1 MRNEKL
7 RTYGIWKEFCLP
19 LYPVDKPEP
28 GPPSGNFQ
36 PLFCKLYKFRRSSG
50 ILDWFWVRYM
60 GKFRIWIAVAAFCVG
75 GFALPLPQTNWYLA
89 PAAATSGFSLPRF
102 QPPSP
107 RLTPGWQGLQQAKD
121 QGKTIKQKKKTA
133 VPVAGSA
140 YGMHGTPKH
149 IFYIIPAYNVV
160 YGEAFKPMTPHEKY
174 EEWLEGT
181 YDWIGLAAGATEAA
195 LEHSKTDGFCG
206 YGSGLDSFGK
216 CYASAL
222 ADSTISSF
230 LGDYLFSVWLHQDP
244 RYFRL
249 GQGSIAGRAWYAL
262 ERSVMVY
269 NDKGQTVF
277 GTAAMAGTLIAAAT
291 SNLYYPKQD
300 RGLNLTLSRI
310 AWDLGGTVIF
320 NEEAEFWPDIRHG
333 LGKIF

>member
-1 MRNEKL
+1 M
-7 RTYGIWKEFCLP
+7 
-19 LYPVDKPEP
+19 D
-28 GPPSGNFQ
+28 
-36 PLFCKLYKFRRSSG
+36 
-50 ILDWFWVRYM
+50 
-60 GKFRIWIAVAAFCVG
+60 KFRIWIAAAAFCMG
-75 GFALPLPQTNWYLA
+75 GFALPQPQPNWNPA
-89 PAAATSGFSLPRF
+89 PAPVAAAGFSLPRF
-102 QPPSP
+102 APPAP
-107 RLTPGWQGLQQAKD
+107 RLTPGWQGLPQAQAD
-121 QGKTIKQKKKTA
+121 AQSQQKKKTA
-133 VPVAGSA
+133 AKRPAAGSA

-149 IFYIIPAYNVV
+149 IFFIIPAYNVV
-160 YGEAFKPMTPHEKY
+160 YGEKFKPLTSHQKF
-174 EEWLEGT
+174 EEWWEGT

-249 GQGSIAGRAWYAL
+249 GRGSIAGRAWYAL

-320 NEEAEFWPDIRHG
+320 NEEAEFWPDIRHAA
-333 LGKIF
+333 GKLF

>member
-1 MRNEKL
+1 MGKL
-7 RTYGIWKEFCLP
+7 RIGIA
-19 LYPVDKPEP
+19 
-28 GPPSGNFQ
+28 
-36 PLFCKLYKFRRSSG
+36 
-50 ILDWFWVRYM
+50 I
-60 GKFRIWIAVAAFCVG
+60 AAFCVG
-75 GFALPLPQTNWYLA
+75 GFALPQPQPNWNPA
-89 PAAATSGFSLPRF
+89 PAPTAAAGFSLPRF
-102 QPPSP
+102 NPPTP
-107 RLTPGWQGLQQAKD
+107 RLTPGWQGLPQAQAD
-121 QGKTIKQKKKTA
+121 IQSQQKKKTA
-133 VPVAGSA
+133 AHVPVAGSA

-149 IFYIIPAYNVV
+149 IFFIIPAYNVV

-249 GQGSIAGRAWYAL
+249 GQGSIAGRAWYAF

-333 LGKIF
+333 LGKLF

>member
-1 MRNEKL
+1 
-7 RTYGIWKEFCLP
+7 
-19 LYPVDKPEP
+19 
-28 GPPSGNFQ
+28 
-36 PLFCKLYKFRRSSG
+36 
-50 ILDWFWVRYM
+50 M
-60 GKFRIWIAVAAFCVG
+60 GKIRIWTAIAAFCVG
-75 GFALPLPQTNWYLA
+75 GFALPQPQHNWYL
-89 PAAATSGFSLPRF
+89 PPTAAAGAGFSLPRF
-102 QPPSP
+102 QSP
-107 RLTPGWQGLQQAKD
+107 APQLTPAWQGLAQEQAQKQQ
-121 QGKTIKQKKKTA
+121 QKKTA
-133 VPVAGSA
+133 AHTPVAGSA

-149 IFYIIPAYNVV
+149 IFFIIPAYNVV
-160 YGEAFKPMTPHEKY
+160 YGEAFKPMTAHEKY

-249 GQGSIAGRAWYAL
+249 GQGSIAGRAWYAF
-262 ERSVMVY
+262 ERTVMVY

-277 GTAAMAGTLIAAAT
+277 GSAAMAGTLIAAAT

-300 RGLNLTLSRI
+300 RGVNLTLSRI

-333 LGKIF
+333 FGKLF